1 MESHPGV
8 AISLINGKRGHSAR
22 GLRLVAEDKAAQ
34 QLSRSATHS
43 RVSSYNLLLSI
54 LYSVSGVRSHFGC
67 AGEFVAECDE
77 QRAEC
82 PRSPKRPDRILGAA
96 FTLIELLVVISIII
110 VLAGLVL
117 ATSGYVVTKGR
128 RSRAEAEIAAISA
141 ALESYKADNGI
152 YPTDPATTEQLKATT
167 TSPADYSPACRFL
180 YKQLT
185 GDDDGDPTTPAPAN
199 AKNYLSSALKPQ
211 MLSPSPAGPNTFIRD
226 PFGNSYGYSTLK
238 SVNTTSTDGYNP
250 TFDLWSVADDT
261 TGNQNKWIK
270 NW

>member
-1 MESHPGV
+1 MTKDKSRAVRIWNFGFASSSDIRASKFRV
-8 AISLINGKRGHSAR
+8 
-22 GLRLVAEDKAAQ
+22 ED
-34 QLSRSATHS
+34 
-43 RVSSYNLLLSI
+43 
-54 LYSVSGVRSHFGC
+54 
-67 AGEFVAECDE
+67 
-77 QRAEC
+77 
-82 PRSPKRPDRILGAA
+82 A

-117 ATSGYVVTKGR
+117 ATSGYVATKGR
-128 RSRAEAEIAAISA
+128 RSRAEAEIAAMSA
-141 ALESYKADNGI
+141 ALEGYKADNGI
-152 YPTDPATTEQLKATT
+152 YPTDPATTEQLKATNT
-167 TSPADYSPACRFL
+167 NPADYSPACRFL

-199 AKNYLSSALKPQ
+199 AKDYLSSALKPQ
-211 MLSPSPAGPNTFIRD
+211 MLSPSPPGPNTFIRD